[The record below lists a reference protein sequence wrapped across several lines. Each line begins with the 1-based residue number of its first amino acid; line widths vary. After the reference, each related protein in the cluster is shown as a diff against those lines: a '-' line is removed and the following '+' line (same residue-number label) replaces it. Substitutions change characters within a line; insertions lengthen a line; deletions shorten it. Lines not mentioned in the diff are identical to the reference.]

1 MGYLLKRTDQPGKA
15 QYVAPPGSPQSYV
28 TRAKA
33 RVFTRRAEAEAERCV
48 ENEIVLS
55 E

>member
-15 QYVAPPGSPQSYV
+15 QYVAPPGSPRSYV

-33 RVFTRRAEAEAERCV
+33 RVFATRDEAEAERCV
-48 ENEIVLS
+48 QNEIILS